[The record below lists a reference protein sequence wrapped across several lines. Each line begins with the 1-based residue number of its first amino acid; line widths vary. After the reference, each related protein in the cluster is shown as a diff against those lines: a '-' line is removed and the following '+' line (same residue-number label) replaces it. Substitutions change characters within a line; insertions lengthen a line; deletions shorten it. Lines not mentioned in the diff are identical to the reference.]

1 MLKKRL
7 IFTLLVQKGRFM
19 LSRNFTL
26 QAAGDLDWIMEHYEF
41 DSIAF
46 SIDELIVLNVDRDTS
61 DTEQFCGI
69 LAKISAHCFMP
80 IAAGGRIRCIEDADR
95 LFKSGADK
103 VVINSPLFQ
112 NHGLIR
118 DLVARF
124 GSQSVI
130 ASIDYKRAQS
140 SSEGEVF
147 VENGSRPVGMT
158 LSEAVPHALELGAGE
173 LYLTSITRDG
183 TGQGLDTEYISRIG
197 EGVSVPVIISGGA
210 GNFRH
215 LSDAISLKSI
225 SAVSTANL
233 FNFMSDNLTE
243 AREEIIASGTALATW
258 EKIVRNADHE

>member
-7 IFTLLVQKGRFM
+7 IFTLLAQKGRFM

-46 SIDELIVLNVDRDTS
+46 SVDELIVLNVDRETS
-61 DTEQFCGI
+61 GVEQFCNI

-103 VVINSPLFQ
+103 IVVNSSLFL
-112 NHGLIR
+112 NHALVRG
-118 DLVARF
+118 LVARF

-130 ASIDYKRAQS
+130 ASIDYKRAHGG
-140 SSEGEVF
+140 EGEVF
-147 VENGSRPVGMT
+147 TEDGSRPVGMT
-158 LSEAVPHALELGAGE
+158 LSEAIFHALDLGAGE

-183 TGQGLDTEYISRIG
+183 TGQGLDSEYISRIG
-197 EGVSVPVIISGGA
+197 ESVAVPVIISGGA

-243 AREEIIASGTALATW
+243 ARQEIIASGTSLATW
-258 EKIVRNADHE
+258 EKVTKNTDHE